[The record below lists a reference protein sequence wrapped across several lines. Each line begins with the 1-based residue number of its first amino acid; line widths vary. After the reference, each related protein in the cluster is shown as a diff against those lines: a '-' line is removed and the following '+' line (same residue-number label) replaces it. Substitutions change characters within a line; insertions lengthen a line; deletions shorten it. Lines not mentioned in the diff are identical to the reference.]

1 MAGEQRDRNDAAH
14 EKGPSE
20 RVDNL
25 HNAKRGR
32 GSTSMMHR
40 HNYIGENSARR
51 GFRTYVCSLKR
62 NIQGLATV

>member
-1 MAGEQRDRNDAAH
+1 MGDKNHPPTTLVANSRRH
-14 EKGPSE
+14 W
-20 RVDNL
+20 V
-25 HNAKRGR
+25 
-32 GSTSMMHR
+32 TSIMMHR